1 MPVLRS
7 TLLIDA
13 PIRTVAAAVRDVT
26 VVHATG
32 PRASTT
38 ARGDLLCVGDVLSF
52 EVPLVPG
59 VRVPMRTRIV
69 RVDDAGL
76 SSELASPDQLV
87 RELRHDITLAETG
100 AGTLVTDSVRWVSP
114 WGPIGSVADVLLM
127 RRFVLRLLERRGAAV
142 RARTAELGTAPAV
155 VAAAIVHKGHVLAQ
169 QRSYPEHLAG
179 RWELPGGRVEAGETD
194 EAALVRECVE
204 ELGARITVGE
214 RVGPDVPLPKGYLMR
229 TYAATL
235 ADGDELPEALEH
247 LAVEWVPAD
256 RLAELDWL
264 DPDIALLPD
273 LRALLAGAP

>member
-7 TLLIDA
+7 TLLVDA
-13 PIRTVAAAVRDVT
+13 PIRTVAAAVRDVA
-26 VVHATG
+26 VVRATG
-32 PRASTT
+32 PRAGTT
-38 ARGDLLCVGDVLSF
+38 ARGDLLCTGDVLSF
-52 EVPLVPG
+52 QVPLVPG
-59 VRVPMRTRIV
+59 VRVPMRTKIV
-69 RVDDAGL
+69 RVDDTGL
-76 SSELASPDQLV
+76 ASELASSDQLV

-100 AGTLVTDSVRWVSP
+100 AGTLVTDSVHWVSP
-114 WGPIGSVADVLLM
+114 WGPLGSVADVLLM
-127 RRFVLRLLERRGAAV
+127 RRFVLRLLRRRGAAL
-142 RARTAELGTAPAV
+142 RSRIAELVAAPVV

-204 ELGARITVGE
+204 ELGARIRVGE
-214 RVGPDVPLPKGYLMR
+214 RVGPDVPLPKGYVMR

-256 RLAELDWL
+256 RIAELDWL

-273 LRALLAGAP
+273 IGELLTAAP

>member
-7 TLLIDA
+7 TQLVDA

-26 VVHATG
+26 VVQATG

-52 EVPLVPG
+52 EVPLALG
-59 VRVPMRTRIV
+59 ARVPMRTKIV
-69 RVDDAGL
+69 RVDDTGL

-87 RELRHDITLAETG
+87 RALRHDITLAETG
-100 AGTLVTDSVRWVSP
+100 AGTLITDSVRWLSP

-127 RRFVLRLLERRGAAV
+127 RRFVLRLLQRRGAAV
-142 RARTAELGTAPAV
+142 RARVAELRAAPVV
-155 VAAAIVHKGHVLAQ
+155 VAAAIVHKGHILAQ

-194 EAALVRECVE
+194 DAALVRECVE
-204 ELGARITVGE
+204 ELGARIAVGA
-214 RVGPDVPLPKGYLMR
+214 RIGPDVPLPKGYLMR

-235 ADGDELPEALEH
+235 ADADELPEALEH

-273 LRALLAGAP
+273 LRALLAEAP